1 MSLSPTEDRGK
12 PCDATSAP
20 CWREAK
26 TIHRPE
32 APAEDRVLGLASRQE
47 VRVGRRAGQQCGLP
61 LNRSSRSIRL
71 MQRISFS
78 LVDTEGRR
86 GIRSRSG
93 LQSGRTGITGRARR
107 ETQPRAPAEVPM
119 RLAGPLKCITR
130 VAFRLIGLGVGSIGC
145 E

>member
-1 MSLSPTEDRGK
+1 M
-12 PCDATSAP
+12 
-20 CWREAK
+20 
-26 TIHRPE
+26 
-32 APAEDRVLGLASRQE
+32 
-47 VRVGRRAGQQCGLP
+47 GRRAGQQCGLP

-107 ETQPRAPAEVPM
+107 ETQPPAPAEAPM